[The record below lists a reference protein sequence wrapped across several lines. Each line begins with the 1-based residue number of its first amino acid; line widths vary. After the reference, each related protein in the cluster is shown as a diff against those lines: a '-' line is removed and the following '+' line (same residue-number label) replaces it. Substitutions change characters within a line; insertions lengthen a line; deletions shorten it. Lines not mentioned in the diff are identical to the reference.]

1 VSERASERSRLEPLD
16 VACSVLESARR
27 AGATACDAVMVEM
40 ESSSTSVRLGEVET
54 VKLARERRL
63 GLRCFA
69 DHASA
74 VASTADLSDESIEA
88 FARQVVEMAR
98 AVAPDP
104 TSGLPEAALLAQ
116 DRPDL
121 GLFDPT
127 GLDLAPEERVARAK
141 RCEAAARGADPR
153 IVNSEGADFSL
164 GAAHVA
170 YASSAGFA
178 ASYRSTSYSL
188 SVSPVARDGDLG
200 GMQRDYWYDAS
211 RSLARLA
218 EPEEIGRIAAQ
229 RALRRLGARPVPTQQ
244 VPVVFDPQ
252 AAATLVGHL
261 AGAASG
267 GTLYRRASFLLDRLG
282 SEVASPLVT
291 VVDDGRLPGGLA
303 SRPFDAEGLAT
314 RRNLVV
320 ERGVL
325 RSYLLDTYSARKLGL
340 APTGNAARSVGD
352 VPGASSTNF
361 YLEKGAH
368 TPDEIVASVPR
379 GLYVTGLSG
388 FGVNGITGDYSRGA
402 SGLWIEDGRL
412 TFPVEEVTI
421 AGNLLQ
427 MLRDVEMVGDDLV
440 FRSSVA
446 APTVK
451 IARMTVGGR

>member
-1 VSERASERSRLEPLD
+1 VEPLD
-16 VACSVLESARR
+16 VACRVLESARR

-40 ESSSTSVRLGEVET
+40 ESSSSSVRLGEVET
-54 VKLARERRL
+54 VKLAREKRL

-74 VASTADLSDESIEA
+74 VASTADLAPDAIDA

-104 TSGLPEAALLAQ
+104 TSGLPEASLLAK
-116 DRPDL
+116 
-121 GLFDPT
+121 
-127 GLDLAPEERVARAK
+127 A
-141 RCEAAARGADPR
+141 R

-178 ASYRSTSYSL
+178 AAYRSTTYSL
-188 SVSPVARDGDLG
+188 SVSPVARDDG

-211 RSLARLA
+211 RSLGA
-218 EPEEIGRIAAQ
+218 IAAQ

-252 AAATLVGHL
+252 AAATLLGHL
-261 AGAASG
+261 ASAASG
-267 GTLYRRASFLLDRLG
+267 GALYRRASFLLDRLG
-282 SEVASPLVT
+282 AEIASPLVT

-303 SRPFDAEGLAT
+303 SRPFDAEGLPT
-314 RRNLVV
+314 RRNVVV

-325 RSYLLDTYSARKLGL
+325 RSYLLDTYAARKLGL

-352 VPGASSTNF
+352 VPGSGSTNF
-361 YLEKGAH
+361 HLEKGAH
-368 TPDEIVASVPR
+368 APEEIVASVPR

-388 FGVNGITGDYSRGA
+388 FGVNGVTGDYSRGA

-412 TFPVEEVTI
+412 GFPVEEVTI
-421 AGNLLQ
+421 AGNLLE
-427 MLRDVEMVGDDLV
+427 MLRDVEMVGNDLV
-440 FRSSVA
+440 FRSSIA
-446 APTVK
+446 APTLK
-451 IARMTVGGR
+451 IARMTVAGR

>member
-1 VSERASERSRLEPLD
+1 VSDGTRVEPLD
-16 VACSVLESARR
+16 VACRVLESARR

-40 ESSSTSVRLGEVET
+40 ESSSSSVRLGEVET
-54 VKLARERRL
+54 VKLAREKRL

-74 VASTADLSDESIEA
+74 VASTADLAPDAIDA

-104 TSGLPEAALLAQ
+104 TSGLPEASLLAK
-116 DRPDL
+116 DLPDL
-121 GLFDPT
+121 ALADPA
-127 GLDLAPEERVARAK
+127 GLDLPPEERVARAK
-141 RCEAAARGADPR
+141 RCEAAALGADPR

-178 ASYRSTSYSL
+178 AAYRSTTYSL
-188 SVSPVARDGDLG
+188 SVSPVARDDG

-211 RSLARLA
+211 RSLAKLA
-218 EPEEIGRIAAQ
+218 APEEIGAIAAQ

-252 AAATLVGHL
+252 AAATLLGHL
-261 AGAASG
+261 ASAASG
-267 GTLYRRASFLLDRLG
+267 GALYRRASFLLDRLG
-282 SEVASPLVT
+282 AEIASPLVT

-303 SRPFDAEGLAT
+303 SRPFDAEGLPT
-314 RRNLVV
+314 RRNVVV

-325 RSYLLDTYSARKLGL
+325 RSYLLDTYAARKLGL

-352 VPGASSTNF
+352 VPGSGSTNF
-361 YLEKGAH
+361 HLEKGAH
-368 TPDEIVASVPR
+368 APEEIVASVPR

-388 FGVNGITGDYSRGA
+388 FGVNGVTGDYSRGA

-412 TFPVEEVTI
+412 GFPVEEVTI
-421 AGNLLQ
+421 AGNLLE
-427 MLRDVEMVGDDLV
+427 MLRDVEMVGNDLV
-440 FRSSVA
+440 FRSSIA
-446 APTVK
+446 APTLK
-451 IARMTVGGR
+451 IARMTVAGR